1 MLMLFVAYHRL
12 RATEATVGIVNTV
25 GVCAHCH
32 SGASRWRSRQ
42 SKHLSPLRSWV
53 RFSLRTNVK
62 IVSQRSAE
70 SHGFSP
76 GAPVSLHTESGQG
89 VLGTVYMDAS

>member
-1 MLMLFVAYHRL
+1 MA
-12 RATEATVGIVNTV
+12 
-25 GVCAHCH
+25 
-32 SGASRWRSRQ
+32 Q
-42 SKHLSPLRSWV
+42 SSEQAPFTSEIEGSILAIG
-53 RFSLRTNVK
+53 TNVK

-89 VLGTVYMDAS
+89 VLGTVYMHGYEQSRVPELARFGTLSG

>member
-1 MLMLFVAYHRL
+1 
-12 RATEATVGIVNTV
+12 
-25 GVCAHCH
+25 
-32 SGASRWRSRQ
+32 
-42 SKHLSPLRSWV
+42 
-53 RFSLRTNVK
+53 VK

-89 VLGTVYMDAS
+89 MLGTVYMDTSNHGYPS